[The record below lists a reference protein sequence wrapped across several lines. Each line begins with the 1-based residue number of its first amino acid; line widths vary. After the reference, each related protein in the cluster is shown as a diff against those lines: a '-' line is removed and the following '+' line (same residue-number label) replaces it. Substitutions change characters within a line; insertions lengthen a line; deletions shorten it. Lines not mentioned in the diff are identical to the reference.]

1 MHTYLIKRTPF
12 FAVNSL
18 SDPTPDPELGNACG
32 ISPHV
37 GQRLPFLAQKVPALT
52 VGQRLLLLA
61 QKAFALTVG
70 KKGYNH
76 G

>member
-12 FAVNSL
+12 FEVNSL
-18 SDPTPDPELGNACG
+18 SHLTSDQELGNACG
-32 ISPHV
+32 IRC
-37 GQRLPFLAQKVPALT
+37 QRLRPLLWKALALS
-52 VGQRLLLLA
+52 
-61 QKAFALTVG
+61 VG